1 MKGKWIVPL
10 VLIAVIAV
18 GAVASAACSRN
29 KRPLSNQVKTEV
41 SPSSEPTPAAAT
53 AGPGESVAGSESAE
67 TPPSTPPAATA
78 ATAKPAEKIESEAV
92 SAANAQS
99 EPGNKPS
106 EVSASSASAP
116 GEAAGRG
123 DAAIQKAAAADKY
136 LLIFFYKAD
145 DEQTQAM
152 RKVFDSAVKK
162 VADRA
167 QYVVV
172 DISNPSEKPIVAK
185 FGVDRAPMPLA
196 LVLAPTGAVTGGF
209 PIKFEESQLTGA
221 FVSQGLAKSLKAL
234 QDGKLVLLCVQS
246 GNTKSNDAAM
256 QGVNAFKT
264 DARYAKSTE
273 VVKIDPTDD
282 RELKF
287 LTQVQID
294 PKTSEAVTALVV
306 PPGSVAAKYSGA
318 TDKDVMIAALAA
330 LKAGG
335 GGG

>member
-1 MKGKWIVPL
+1 V
-10 VLIAVIAV
+10 
-18 GAVASAACSRN
+18 
-29 KRPLSNQVKTEV
+29 T
-41 SPSSEPTPAAAT
+41 AT
-53 AGPGESVAGSESAE
+53 AGPGENVASSESAE
-67 TPPSTPPAATA
+67 TPPSASPAAA
-78 ATAKPAEKIESEAV
+78 AAAAKQDEKTDEAAV
-92 SAANAQS
+92 SEPSAQS
-99 EPGNKPS
+99 ESGNKPS
-106 EVSASSASAP
+106 EVSASSVSAP

-123 DAAIQKAAAADKY
+123 AAAIQKAAAADKY
-136 LLIFFYKAD
+136 LFIFFYKAD

-152 RKVFDSAVKK
+152 RKVFDAAVRK

-172 DISNPSEKPIVAK
+172 DVTNPSEKQIIAK

-196 LVLAPTGAVTGGF
+196 LVLAPTGAVTAGF
-209 PIKFEESQLTGA
+209 PMKFEESQLTGA

-246 GNTKSNDAAM
+246 GNTKSNDVAM

-264 DARYAKSTE
+264 DARYAMSTE

-306 PPGSVAAKYSGA
+306 PPGSVAAKYNGA